1 MAVGLVLEQR
11 MLVTK
16 AITATT
22 ALANV
27 RVTMIWVELWLT
39 AMPTNAQIITS
50 YKCAFGEVTSTTAL
64 QG

>member
-1 MAVGLVLEQR
+1 

-22 ALANV
+22 AVANV